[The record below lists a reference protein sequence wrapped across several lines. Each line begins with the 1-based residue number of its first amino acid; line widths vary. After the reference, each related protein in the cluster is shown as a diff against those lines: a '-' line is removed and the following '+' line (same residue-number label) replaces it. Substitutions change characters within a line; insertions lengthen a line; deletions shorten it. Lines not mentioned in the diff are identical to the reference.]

1 MERIP
6 SCNTKTPTILHAKL
20 GHSHIDSIVST
31 EVNAKMTFRSLLNP
45 VLGPER
51 RQPDRIPTDAVFQLS
66 AMDSSWMMR
75 MMVMSWSMCFHDV
88 LNADKLHDSLTE
100 LLDIGHWK
108 KLGGR
113 PRLTKD
119 GKIELHIPEA
129 FTPSR
134 PAVHFTTEPNPS
146 SVKFH
151 PLASTMPSYFTST
164 TLTPRIIDT
173 PENLHSILAGP
184 EAPTSFDD
192 YNFTDRPALS
202 LHVITFTDATFVTIT
217 YPHSI
222 TDGMGRRELV
232 ENWCRVL
239 AGRRAEVTP
248 MAFPTLDPMAK
259 VAKAQPP
266 RYDEPFAWEHKRLRG
281 WGVVRFTFGIL
292 WYLIRNRIRQRNL
305 FIPASYLATLRK
317 RAQDDLE
324 TDGNQT
330 ERLSDGDILTAWL
343 SRLACLHVSKS
354 DAEKPISVSSA
365 LDLRGRLH
373 ENDMPTDYAYV
384 SNVVAYNWTSTNAQE
399 LLHGAFGKAVALIR
413 NSVRSQLTDAQ
424 VYASTRLTYNAV
436 AESGSTNQFTEP
448 NGFVVSVSN
457 VSKARFHEV
466 IDFSP
471 AIKDGGSDEI
481 RTTPKGKIVWQCN
494 TPRMKMHPPCLI
506 YIQGKDYSGNYLAQM
521 LVSEKTWRL
530 IEQEIQSST

>member
-1 MERIP
+1 M
-6 SCNTKTPTILHAKL
+6 
-20 GHSHIDSIVST
+20 GV
-31 EVNAKMTFRSLLNP
+31 RSLLNP

-51 RQPDRIPTDAVFQLS
+51 RQPDRVPTDTVFQLS

-75 MMVMSWSMCFHDV
+75 MMIMSWSMCFHDV
-88 LNADKLHDSLTE
+88 LDADKLHDSLTE
-100 LLDIGHWK
+100 LLNIGHWK

-119 GKIELHIPEA
+119 GEIELHIPDV

-134 PAVHFTTEPNPS
+134 PAVHFTTEPNPA
-146 SVKFH
+146 SVKLH
-151 PLASTMPSYFTST
+151 PLSSTIPSYFPRT
-164 TLTPRIIDT
+164 TAGPRIIDT

-184 EAPTSFDD
+184 EAAKSFDD
-192 YNFTDRPALS
+192 YNFTDRPAFS
-202 LHVITFTDATFVTIT
+202 LHIITFTDATFVTIT

-232 ENWCRVL
+232 ENWCRIL
-239 AGRRAEVTP
+239 AGRRSDVTP

-259 VAKAQPP
+259 VAKASPP
-266 RYDEPFAWEHKRLRG
+266 RYDEPFTWEHKRLQG

-305 FIPASYLATLRK
+305 FIPATYLAALRK
-317 RAQDDLE
+317 RAEEDLHK
-324 TDGNQT
+324 DG
-330 ERLSDGDILTAWL
+330 EAADRLSDGDILTAWL
-343 SRLACLHVSKS
+343 SRLACSHISEKDTS
-354 DAEKPISVSSA
+354 KPISISTA

-373 ENDMPTDYAYV
+373 ENDMPPNFAYV
-384 SNVVAYNWTSTNAQE
+384 SNVVAYNWTNTNALE
-399 LLHGAFGKAVALIR
+399 LLRGTFGRAVALIR

-436 AESGSTNQFTEP
+436 AESGSTKQFTEP

-481 RTTPKGKIVWQCN
+481 RTTPRGKIVWQCN
-494 TPRMKMHPPCLI
+494 TPKMKMHPPCLI
-506 YIQGKDYSGNYLAQM
+506 YIQGKDHGGNYLAQM
-521 LVSEKTWRL
+521 LVSEKTWRQ
-530 IEQEIQSST
+530 IEKEIESPA